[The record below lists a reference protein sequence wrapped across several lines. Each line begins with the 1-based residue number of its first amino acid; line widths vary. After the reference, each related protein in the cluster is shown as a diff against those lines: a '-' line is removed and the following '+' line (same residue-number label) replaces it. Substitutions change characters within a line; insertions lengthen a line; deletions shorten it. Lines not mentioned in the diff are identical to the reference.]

1 MKYFAN
7 IKTAEELRKVY
18 RELCLTLHPD
28 RGGNEEDFKA
38 MQAEFESMKADFT
51 NGTAGTS
58 YTHTTHTE
66 TAEERR
72 QREEEERRER
82 EEWARWEEEQRKARE
97 EEERRERERIEKAQ
111 EENRRKIAEWAA
123 RLERVNNAHKRTWDF
138 TDKKAAAAYVA
149 ATKRNIKAVINHYFP
164 GLNVKIKISGQI
176 WKENFEIVWEDGP
189 SVAEMKEIE
198 ELYYFVPSHYVSDP
212 YADYGDYKSNEG
224 TAPWREAYGQALG
237 DCTDIDFT
245 RTLSEEG
252 TKQAEEIA
260 ARVFANWNN
269 DDPRGTFAATLT
281 EWVNFAVEMG
291 AKRNEWG
298 SVDLYKM
305 GMSWGQ
311 FANNE
316 RREDGHDV
324 GDFYFSS
331 VRRLL
336 RECAPV
342 NVTPKEKAP
351 EFVPT
356 YGPAFKAIKKVMGG
370 NAFCIYSKKHENN
383 KEINVIEAAEML
395 ARGESVTIGKF
406 YIFDGKKYVSGLSR
420 GGYKTQTK
428 RAEKYAA
435 AGIILEGTS
444 FNTYGAVQAVGI
456 NPDTLEALRRE
467 AADIEKQRKAWEASQ
482 NGDKSAEKADK
493 GTKDNE
499 TTDNTTTGTNSDRQS
514 ARNDA
519 DMSEAPADGLQLVE
533 IAGGVAVVG
542 DSRTTYKNRKA
553 IKAHGARW
561 NRDAQQW
568 QATDP
573 ADVATLRAWFGM
585 SDTDKTND
593 TDNESDTVA
602 QNAPESTQTGEAD
615 NTTTDTPESDQSAQD
630 TPESESTGNAAPAA
644 DLSPLVEAFANL
656 FRIIADTMQE
666 AKKYDGVT
674 IPADTLERWRT
685 ETATGTKCAA
695 AQLSEVC
702 ACLGCLTPD
711 SRREFDALGVIFWT
725 LAEQLRQGF
734 NPESI
739 APATDYARG
748 QLFDL
753 IDRTQTA
760 NQAAAVREAT
770 DRRDAA

>member
-28 RGGNEEDFKA
+28 KGGNEEDFKA
-38 MQAEFESMKADFT
+38 MQAEFESLKAAFM
-51 NGTAGTS
+51 NGNAGTS
-58 YTHTTHTE
+58 YTYTNTHTE

-72 QREEEERRER
+72 QREEEKRRER
-82 EEWARWEEEQRKARE
+82 EAWARWEEEERKARE

-111 EENRRKIAEWAA
+111 EENRRKVAEWAA

-176 WKENFEIVWEDGP
+176 WKEIFEIIWEDGP

-198 ELYYFVPSHYVSDP
+198 ELHYFVPSHYVSDP

-237 DCTDIDFT
+237 DCTDVEFT
-245 RTLSEEG
+245 RTLSNEG
-252 TKQAEEIA
+252 KEQAEKIA
-260 ARVFANWNN
+260 AGIFANWNTA
-269 DDPRGTFAATLT
+269 DPHGQFTATLG
-281 EWVNFAVEMG
+281 EWINFAKAMG
-291 AKRNEWG
+291 AKVNEWG
-298 SVDLYKM
+298 SVDLYAV
-305 GMSWGQ
+305 GLGWTR
-311 FANNE
+311 FAS
-316 RREDGHDV
+316 EDMRDENGHDV
-324 GDFYFSS
+324 AKFYTSA
-331 VRRLL
+331 VRRELYD
-336 RECAPV
+336 RATV
-342 NVTPKEKAP
+342 TVTPKDETP

-356 YGPAFKAIKKVMGG
+356 YGPAYKAIKKALGG
-370 NAFCIYSKKHENN
+370 NTFFTYGKNTET
-383 KEINVIEAAEML
+383 KELTIFEAAEML

-406 YIFDGKKYVSGLSR
+406 YTYEWKKYVSGCTR
-420 GGYKTQTK
+420 GGYKTQAK

-435 AGIILEGTS
+435 SGVILEGTNY
-444 FNTYGAVQAVGI
+444 NTYGSTIATGI
-456 NPDTLEALRRE
+456 KPETLEALRQE
-467 AADIEKQRKAWEASQ
+467 AADIERQRKEWNRAQQEG
-482 NGDKSAEKADK
+482 NDHKATENANK
-493 GTKDNE
+493 RTKANK
-499 TTDNTTTGTNSDRQS
+499 TTDNTTGATT
-514 ARNDA
+514 A
-519 DMSEAPADGLQLVE
+519 DTPDTDGAPADGLQLVE

-542 DSRTTYKNRKA
+542 DSRTTYKNRKT
-553 IKAHGARW
+553 IKAHGAKW

-573 ADVATLRAWFGM
+573 AGVATLRAWFGIA
-585 SDTDKTND
+585 DDDNTNKTND
-593 TDNESDTVA
+593 TDNDKESDTAA
-602 QNAPESTQTGEAD
+602 QNAPESPQTGEAGD
-615 NTTTDTPESDQSAQD
+615 TTTGTPESDAATVGD
-630 TPESESTGNAAPAA
+630 GSTVAA
-644 DLSPLVEAFANL
+644 DLSPLAEAFANL
-656 FRIIADTMQE
+656 FRIIADTMEE
-666 AKKYDGVT
+666 AKKYEGVT
-674 IPADTLERWRT
+674 IPAETLERWRT
-685 ETATGTKCAA
+685 ETATGAKCAA

-734 NPESI
+734 NPEAI

-753 IDRTQTA
+753 INRTQHP